1 MTTFYHVSPSEYLS
15 LTFLNYTIIYQLDLR
30 TPTVTITFTF
40 KSPTSLS
47 MPYRSRLI
55 ERAQPE
61 GINHPTWEDLC
72 STHAS
77 SSLLYGANS
86 RHPQFNSPIRLTLTV
101 PLYRA
106 ILPIHTLTHT
116 LFLTGATISTLRF
129 SPSYSW
135 LLRLV
140 RNHREAGVPTPIITP
155 LIHSLNRFPISVDHI
170 SGSPSSTTTPADI
183 HHTLISSQHC
193 LCLRFTNV
201 PCKQRLHFQN
211 YLWFTHR
218 ILLVNNLFLYILLY
232 R

>member
-1 MTTFYHVSPSEYLS
+1 MDALSECLS
-15 LTFLNYTIIYQLDLR
+15 LTFLNYTIIYQLDLK
-30 TPTVTITFTF
+30 TPTATFTLTI
-40 KSPTSLS
+40 KGPTSLS
-47 MPYRSRLI
+47 MLYRFRLI

-101 PLYRA
+101 PLYRV
-106 ILPIHTLTHT
+106 ILLIHTLNHT
-116 LFLTGATISTLRF
+116 LSLTGATISILRF

-140 RNHREAGVPTPIITP
+140 RNHREAGVPTPIIAP
-155 LIHSLNRFPISVDHI
+155 LIHSLNRFPISVDRV
-170 SGSPSSTTTPADI
+170 SGNPSPTTIPADI
-183 HHTLISSQHC
+183 HHTLIRCQHC

-201 PCKQRLHFQN
+201 PCNQRFHSHS
-211 YLWFTHR
+211 YLWFTRR
-218 ILLVNNLFLYILLY
+218 ILLVNNLFLYILPY